1 MLRIAE
7 YKFGRQR
14 GVWVVLLGWQAGLV
28 ILQSELV
35 HLGAAEGKIT
45 GQWGQGKGPKG
56 ERDLPVQQAVSSGQ
70 L

>member
-7 YKFGRQR
+7 YEFGTQL
-14 GVWVVLLGWQAGLV
+14 GAWVLLLGWQAGLV
-28 ILQSELV
+28 TLQSELV
-35 HLGAAEGKIT
+35 QLGAGEGKIT
-45 GQWGQGKGPKG
+45 GQRGQGKRPKG